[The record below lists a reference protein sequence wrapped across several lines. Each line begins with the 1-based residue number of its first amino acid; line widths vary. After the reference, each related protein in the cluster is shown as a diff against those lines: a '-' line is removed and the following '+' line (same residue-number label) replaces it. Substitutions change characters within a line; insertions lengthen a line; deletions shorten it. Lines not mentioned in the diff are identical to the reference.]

1 MHTARRARVG
11 AGLRAW
17 FSTGLAAAPFEEA
30 FVAAAPATSRV
41 YFLYR
46 HHRVIYIGVVSREYL
61 RAHMAQHRGR
71 APSCN
76 ELEG

>member
-1 MHTARRARVG
+1 VVQHRSRGGAVRGGFRRGGTRHQRG
-11 AGLRAW
+11 
-17 FSTGLAAAPFEEA
+17 
-30 FVAAAPATSRV
+30 